1 MFIKAIFAE
10 GFGKIASRTKCY
22 ISFYGE
28 VFFVFIY
35 DSPITVFR
43 ISSFIQTIITRP
55 SSFIFKVFFHV
66 SFVILKIVNLFF
78 IAFELIQRRK

>member
-43 ISSFIQTIITRP
+43 ISYFIQTIMNKTI
-55 SSFIFKVFFHV
+55 FIY
-66 SFVILKIVNLFF
+66 L
-78 IAFELIQRRK
+78 